1 MCLKQMKN
9 NLRTKAK
16 REREREIA
24 IQKKK
29 IGINTFNRSLDMV
42 DWLAVFSLPDQMSD
56 PDALGSEHCDDVEHL
71 ETLVGARR
79 VDFVSCRYLG
89 FSTNNKHFFG

>member
-1 MCLKQMKN
+1 
-9 NLRTKAK
+9 
-16 REREREIA
+16 
-24 IQKKK
+24 
-29 IGINTFNRSLDMV
+29 MV

-89 FSTNNKHFFG
+89 FSTNNKHFFGWTSGF